1 MKQQKLQQAP
11 ANLILEGYDT
21 YAVLKG
27 GNNVIKFS
35 DNTDITTDKNT
46 SAIEVTPKGKAAPIK
61 FMQRGRNNN
70 MPYDIMK
77 KIGINV
83 TVGSNIEFKNKVVF
97 GDSILVYRK
106 YRDKA
111 TKKIIKEEVLPEEQP
126 EIFEFL
132 ENNNFN
138 FIRMEL
144 ANDLVIF
151 YDGYLEYIFN
161 NDDKSPRIVQIKA
174 KESTCSRI
182 SEIDEKTGKSE
193 WHGYSAE
200 WHKGTPE
207 DLVATPLL
215 DRQSPLLDLKIRIG
229 LAPNNNGKTI
239 VGKDRRFI
247 HNLRIST
254 PGRFYY
260 SHPYWWSVF
269 ASGWYDF
276 SSAIPV
282 FKKSLIKNQMALRYI
297 IYIQE
302 TFWEKLYA
310 SEKIVKDDEK
320 AIRRGKFLQD
330 RNDFLAGEENAGKGF
345 ISHFRYDRIKGFE
358 DKDIIITPLESFFKG
373 GEYIEDSEE
382 VSNMMCYGMGVHPS
396 IIGAAPGK
404 GKSINGTEAR
414 ELFTIEQALMKMY
427 QDLTLE
433 PLYFVKAINQW
444 PKDIYFAVTNC
455 QLTTLDKGTGA
466 TKNTGLT
473 PETEQK

>member
-1 MKQQKLQQAP
+1 MKQQTPPLTMK
-11 ANLILEGYDT
+11 GYDT

-27 GNNVIKFS
+27 GKNVIKFTDNS
-35 DNTDITTDKNT
+35 DIATDKNT
-46 SAIEVTPKGKAAPIK
+46 TAIEVAPKGKQDPIK
-61 FMQRGRNNN
+61 WMQRGRNNN
-70 MPYDIMK
+70 MLYDIMK
-77 KIGINV
+77 KIGTNV
-83 TVGSNIEFKNKVVF
+83 TVGSNIEFKNKVVY

-106 YRDKA
+106 YRDA
-111 TKKIIKEEVLPEEQP
+111 TTGKIVKEEILPEEQP

-132 ENNNFN
+132 ENNNYN

-151 YDGYLEYIFN
+151 YDAYLEYIFN

-215 DRQSPLLDLKIRIG
+215 DRQAPLFDLKKRKG
-229 LAPNNNGKTI
+229 LAPNDKGELTI
-239 VGKDRRFI
+239 SKERRFI

-282 FKKSLIKNQMALRYI
+282 FKKSLIKNQMALRYLV
-297 IYIQE
+297 YIQE
-302 TFWEKLYA
+302 CFWDKLFA
-310 SEKIVKDDEK
+310 SENIVKDDEK
-320 AIRRGKFLQD
+320 TARKTKFLQD
-330 RNDFLAGEENAGKGF
+330 MNDFLAGEENAGKGF
-345 ISHFRYDRIKGFE
+345 VSHFRYDRVKGFE

-414 ELFTIEQALMKMY
+414 ELFIIEQALMKMY
-427 QDLTLE
+427 QELTLE
-433 PLYFVKAINQW
+433 PLYFVKAVNGW
-444 PKDIYFAVTNC
+444 PKDIYFSVTNC
-455 QLTTLDKGTGA
+455 QLTTLDQGTGA
-466 TKNTGLT
+466 KKNTGLT
-473 PETEQK
+473 PETEEK

>member
-1 MKQQKLQQAP
+1 MEQQKP
-11 ANLILEGYDT
+11 PINLIMKGYDT

-27 GNNVIKFS
+27 GKNVIKFS
-35 DNTDITTDKNT
+35 DNSDIATDKNT
-46 SAIEVTPKGKAAPIK
+46 SALEVAPKGKKDPIRW
-61 FMQRGRNNN
+61 MQRGRNNN

-77 KIGINV
+77 KIGTNV

-97 GDSILVYRK
+97 GDSLLVYRK
-106 YRDKA
+106 YRDAA
-111 TKKIIKEEVLPEEQP
+111 TGKILKEEVLPEEQP
-126 EIFEFL
+126 EIFDFL

-151 YDGYLEYIFN
+151 YDAYIEYIFN
-161 NDDKSPRIVQIKA
+161 NDAISPKIVQIKA

-182 SEIDEKTGKSE
+182 SEIDEKSGKSE

-207 DLVATPLL
+207 DLIATPLL
-215 DRQSPLLDLKIRIG
+215 DRQAPLFDLKKRMG
-229 LAPNNNGKTI
+229 LAPNDKGEVEIGKN
-239 VGKDRRFI
+239 RRFI
-247 HNLRIST
+247 QNLRIST

-282 FKKSLIKNQMALRYI
+282 FKKSLIKNQMALRYLV
-297 IYIQE
+297 YIQE
-302 TFWEKLYA
+302 SFWEKLFA
-310 SEKIVKDDEK
+310 AEGIVKEEEQNARK
-320 AIRRGKFLQD
+320 TKFLQD
-330 RNDFLAGEENAGKGF
+330 MNDFLSGEENAGKGF
-345 ISHFRYDRIKGFE
+345 VSHFRYDRVKGFE

-396 IIGAAPGK
+396 IIGASPGK

-414 ELFTIEQALMKMY
+414 ELFIIEQALMKMY

-433 PLYFVKAINQW
+433 PLYFAKAVNGW
-444 PKDIYFAVTNC
+444 DKDIYFAVTNC
-455 QLTTLDKGTGA
+455 QLTTLDQGTGA
-466 TKNTGLT
+466 IKNTGLT
-473 PETEQK
+473 PENEK

>member
-1 MKQQKLQQAP
+1 MSHYKPNFAMK
-11 ANLILEGYDT
+11 GYET

-27 GNNVIKFS
+27 GKSLIKLS
-35 DNTDITTDKNT
+35 DNSDIATDKSPT
-46 SAIEVTPKGKAAPIK
+46 PLEVTPKGGKTPIK
-61 FMQRGRNNN
+61 FIPRGRNNN
-70 MPYDIMK
+70 MPYDIMN
-77 KIGINV
+77 KIGANV
-83 TVGSNIEFKNKVVF
+83 TVGSNVEFKDKVIF

-106 YRDKA
+106 YRDPD
-111 TKKIIKEEVLPEEQP
+111 TRKIKKEEVLPEECP
-126 EIFEFL
+126 DIFEFL
-132 ENNNFN
+132 ENNNYD
-138 FIRMEL
+138 FIRSEL
-144 ANDLVIF
+144 GNDLVIF
-151 YDGYLEYIFN
+151 YDGYVEYIFN
-161 NDDKSPRIVQIKA
+161 NDSSNPKLVQVKA
-174 KESTCSRI
+174 KEATCSRI
-182 SEIDEKTGKSE
+182 SEISEKSGRSE

-215 DRQSPLLDLKIRIG
+215 DRQAPLLDLKKRMG
-229 LAPNNNGKTI
+229 LAPNENGELKI
-239 VGKDRRFI
+239 GKDRRFI
-247 HNLRIST
+247 HNLRIPT

-276 SSAIPV
+276 SNAIPV

-297 IYIQE
+297 IYIKD

-310 SEKIVKDDEK
+310 DEKIIKDDEK
-320 AIRRGKFLQD
+320 LERKRKFLED
-330 RNDFLAGEENAGKGF
+330 MNNFLAGEENAGKGF
-345 ISHFRYDRIKGFE
+345 VSHFRYGREKGFE
-358 DKDIIITPLESFFKG
+358 DKDIIINPLETFFKG

-427 QDLTLE
+427 QDLTLQ
-433 PLYFVKAINQW
+433 PLYFAKVVNKW
-444 PKDIYFAVTNC
+444 PKDIYFSVTNC

-466 TKNTGLT
+466 VKNTGIT
-473 PETEQK
+473 PENEEK

>member
-46 SAIEVTPKGKAAPIK
+46 SAIEVTPKGKAAPSK

-151 YDGYLEYIFN
+151 Y
-161 NDDKSPRIVQIKA
+161 DDKSPRIVQIKA

-330 RNDFLAGEENAGKGF
+330 MNDFLAGEENAGKGF